1 MFWVGGGREVH
12 KGDKNNNNKAYG
24 ALTTVC

>member
-1 MFWVGGGREVH
+1 MCWVEVAMRFI
-12 KGDKNNNNKAYG
+12 KVIKTMAAKAYG